1 MNRRYSAIGLSNDGH
16 LRVIALI
23 CAIALVGCAWI
34 ALEWLSKVDRTDG
47 APSPS
52 SAATPASPPAT
63 ATRPPATTLTV
74 QAPPAPA
81 VRENTLYKCTGGGR
95 TVYADAPCGDRV
107 ETLVIIP
114 HSAGLSPGRSYA
126 DQLAQV
132 RAERARHAASQP
144 APVTSARNDSQ
155 AVDRCAAID
164 GAVRQIDAV
173 TRQPLSI
180 PLAEH
185 YRARRKALMDER
197 FSIACNG

>member
-52 SAATPASPPAT
+52 SAAPPASPPAT

-74 QAPPAPA
+74 QTPPAPA

-126 DQLAQV
+126 DQLPRCAPSGRAMPHRNRRRSRVPGTTRRPLIAAQRSTV
-132 RAERARHAASQP
+132 QSGRSTQSRASRCRFHWPSTTEPGARH
-144 APVTSARNDSQ
+144 
-155 AVDRCAAID
+155 
-164 GAVRQIDAV
+164 
-173 TRQPLSI
+173 
-180 PLAEH
+180 
-185 YRARRKALMDER
+185 
-197 FSIACNG
+197 

>member
-1 MNRRYSAIGLSNDGH
+1 MRMDRPGMAVEGGPDGWSAIAFFGRPPRFTAGNGH
-16 LRVIALI
+16 
-23 CAIALVGCAWI
+23 
-34 ALEWLSKVDRTDG
+34 
-47 APSPS
+47 
-52 SAATPASPPAT
+52 PAT
-63 ATRPPATTLTV
+63 GDHPEQLQT
-74 QAPPAPA
+74 PPAPA

-107 ETLVIIP
+107 EALVIAFPTAPGSHPDAVTRISWPRCAPSGRAMP
-114 HSAGLSPGRSYA
+114 HHNRRRS
-126 DQLAQV
+126 
-132 RAERARHAASQP
+132 
-144 APVTSARNDSQ
+144 TSARNDSQ